1 MEIIHE
7 LEKSPRGIYGGA
19 VGYIDFAGNMDM
31 CIGIRMAVAKQGKVF
46 VRSGGGIVKDSIPEN
61 EYQETINKAQSMIE
75 AITKAQEVET
85 YDLLVDNYDSF
96 VYNLY
101 QLIGSI
107 NPEIKVIRND
117 ELNIEQIKN

>member
-19 VGYIDFAGNMDM
+19 AGYIDFAGNMDM

-85 YDLLVDNYDSF
+85 YDF
-96 VYNLY
+96 V
-101 QLIGSI
+101 S
-107 NPEIKVIRND
+107 R
-117 ELNIEQIKN
+117 